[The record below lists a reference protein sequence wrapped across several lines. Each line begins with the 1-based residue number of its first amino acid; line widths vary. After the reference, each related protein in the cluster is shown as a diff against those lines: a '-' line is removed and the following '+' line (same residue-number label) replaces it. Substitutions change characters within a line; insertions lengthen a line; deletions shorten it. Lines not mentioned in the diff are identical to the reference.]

1 MLARLRLVFV
11 LLALGLAVPGFLLV
25 RRALDGVAVEQ
36 AGRHRAVAERVFDEM
51 ERTLSVFL
59 QVEEERPVGHYRY
72 VWTPVGSQPGVLL
85 RSPLAAPSPEAFV
98 IGHFEV
104 DAQGVVHTPLRPGP
118 GDARGSEPLPSP
130 AAEAAAERVLGL
142 ARRAWPNAAPP
153 ERAEEKQAPGTTVA
167 VGLAAKKDREL
178 RKEVDEDSSL
188 GGAYDALQ
196 SLNRGAA
203 LRQKRSQ
210 KVVEVAE
217 AAPASEEVVVPM
229 GGRSTGAFAAAPSA
243 PQVQD
248 AMPST
253 LGITVGD
260 TGAFADGYVEED
272 TPTLAEPSETETQ
285 RFEPSLPRPVARQVA
300 KASSAPGAL
309 IVDPIQGFRLDET
322 HLVLHRTIWRGTQ
335 AMRQGLILDTGAL
348 ETVLLSTALAGLPS
362 VEARLVFPGV
372 ETAPSSEGAFSY
384 RHRFAEPFD
393 ALAVDLS
400 LPLLAGGSGAR
411 TIYGLSLALV
421 LAGSLGLVAVY
432 RMVAVAIGFAER
444 RSNFVA
450 AVSHELKTPLTA
462 IRMYGEML
470 RDGMVPTEEKRHEYY
485 GTITAES
492 ERLSRLIDNVL
503 EFSRLQRGSR
513 EMSWVVGDLG
523 PVVREASEVLRPH
536 AEAQGFDLDV
546 EIAPELPGVR
556 FDRDA
561 VLQILFNLVDNA
573 LKYAKDAR
581 QKKVSILLERDEGGV
596 LLTVRDRGPGVPPA
610 SQKRIFEPF
619 HREENELTRRA
630 QGTGIGLSLVKG
642 LAEQMGAA
650 LRTSNAEGGGF
661 SVGLAFTTSTNA
673 TSGLRRRSHPARAG
687 RGRRRPGSARCLPS
701 WTGH

>member
-11 LLALGLAVPGFLLV
+11 LLALGLAAPGFLLV
-25 RRALDGVAVEQ
+25 RRALDGVAIEQ
-36 AGRHRAVAERVFDEM
+36 AARHRAVAERVFDEM

-59 QVEEERPVGHYRY
+59 QAEEERPVGHYRHA
-72 VWTPVGSQPGVLL
+72 WTPAGSQPGVLL

-104 DAQGVVHTPLRPGP
+104 DAQGVVHTPLLPGP
-118 GDARGSEPLPSP
+118 GEAYGSAPLPSP

-142 ARRAWPNAAPP
+142 ARRAWPSVAPP
-153 ERAEEKQAPGTTVA
+153 ERAAAKQAPGTTVA
-167 VGLAAKKDREL
+167 VGITAKKDREL
-178 RKEVDEDSSL
+178 RKELDEDSSL
-188 GGAYDALQ
+188 GNAYDALQ

-210 KVVEVAE
+210 KVIEVAE
-217 AAPASEEVVVPM
+217 ASPTRQEVVAPM
-229 GGRSTGAFAAAPSA
+229 GGRTAGAFAAAPSSPFEREAKPAAEGETAADAVLFNDGFAKEEA
-243 PQVQD
+243 P
-248 AMPST
+248 A
-253 LGITVGD
+253 
-260 TGAFADGYVEED
+260 
-272 TPTLAEPSETETQ
+272 LASRFEMEPQ
-285 RFEPSLPRPVARQVA
+285 RFEPQSPKPAARRVGKAKVA
-300 KASSAPGAL
+300 PL
-309 IVDPIQGFRLDET
+309 IVDPIQGFRLDER

-335 AMRQGLILDTGAL
+335 AMRQGLILETGAL
-348 ETVLLSTALAGLPS
+348 ETALLSTALAGLPT
-362 VEARLVFPGV
+362 VKARLVMPGV
-372 ETAPSSEGAFSY
+372 DVPSSSKAAFSY

-393 ALAVDLS
+393 ALAIDLT

-411 TIYGLSLALV
+411 TIHGLSLALV
-421 LAGSLGLVAVY
+421 LAGSLGLFALY
-432 RMVAVAIGFAER
+432 RMVTVAIGFAER

-470 RDGMVPTEEKRHEYY
+470 RDGMVPTEEKRQEYY

-503 EFSRLQRGSR
+503 EFSSLQRGSR
-513 EMSWVVGDLG
+513 EMSWTVGELG

-536 AEAQGFDLDV
+536 AEAQGFALEV
-546 EIAPELPGVR
+546 EIAPELPTVR

-561 VLQILFNLVDNA
+561 VLQVLFNLVDNA
-573 LKYAKDAR
+573 LKYAKEAR
-581 QKKVSILLERDEGGV
+581 EKKVSIVLERDGGDV
-596 LLTVRDRGPGVPPA
+596 LLTVRDHGPGVPPA

-619 HREENELTRRA
+619 HREESELTRRA

-650 LRTSNAEGGGF
+650 VRACNAEGGGF
-661 SVGLAFTTSTNA
+661 SVGLAFPTSRKS
-673 TSGLRRRSHPARAG
+673 TSGDG
-687 RGRRRPGSARCLPS
+687 VYN
-701 WTGH
+701 